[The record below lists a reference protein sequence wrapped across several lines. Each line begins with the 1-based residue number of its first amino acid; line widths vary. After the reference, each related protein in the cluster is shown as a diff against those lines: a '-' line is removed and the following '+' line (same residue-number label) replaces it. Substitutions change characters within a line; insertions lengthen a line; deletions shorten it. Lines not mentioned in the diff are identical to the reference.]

1 MFHQLGMVVVSLG
14 IVIVLVIL
22 FKFIRFTI
30 SVYRFL
36 RLAFEVIFLYE
47 NIFSDLLELDFEE
60 QPITVF
66 SRRHELNFSST
77 NGASIEMERIVNE
90 ALRCYDRLGNIVN
103 FNDYFEE
110 IKERLLEIGA
120 EIRVI
125 RMKPKS
131 VE

>member
-1 MFHQLGMVVVSLG
+1 MFHQLGMVVGSLG

-30 SVYRFL
+30 SVHRFL

-77 NGASIEMERIVNE
+77 NEASKEMERIVNE
-90 ALRCYDRLGNIVN
+90 ALRRYDKLGNIVN

-110 IKERLLEIGA
+110 IKERLLESGA
-120 EIRVI
+120 EIRGI
-125 RMKPKS
+125 RMEPKS

>member
-14 IVIVLVIL
+14 IVIVLIIL
-22 FKFIRFTI
+22 FEFIRFTI

-77 NGASIEMERIVNE
+77 NEASIEMERIVNE
-90 ALRCYDRLGNIVN
+90 ALKCYDNLGNIVN

>member
-1 MFHQLGMVVVSLG
+1 M
-14 IVIVLVIL
+14 
-22 FKFIRFTI
+22 
-30 SVYRFL
+30 
-36 RLAFEVIFLYE
+36 
-47 NIFSDLLELDFEE
+47 
-60 QPITVF
+60 
-66 SRRHELNFSST
+66 NFSST
-77 NGASIEMERIVNE
+77 NEASIEMERIVNE
-90 ALRCYDRLGNIVN
+90 ALRRYDKLGNIVN